1 MCYQIFVISFELL
14 IVLGISECFIIFF
27 EVLYNGVI
35 LRVKVS
41 SIRII
46 INQCISLN
54 LINITKSLG
63 IVL

>member
-14 IVLGISECFIIFF
+14 IVLGVSKCFIIFF

-41 SIRII
+41 SIKII

>member
-14 IVLGISECFIIFF
+14 IVLGVSECFIIFF

-35 LRVKVS
+35 LHVKVS
-41 SIRII
+41 SIKII

-54 LINITKSLG
+54 LINIIKSLG